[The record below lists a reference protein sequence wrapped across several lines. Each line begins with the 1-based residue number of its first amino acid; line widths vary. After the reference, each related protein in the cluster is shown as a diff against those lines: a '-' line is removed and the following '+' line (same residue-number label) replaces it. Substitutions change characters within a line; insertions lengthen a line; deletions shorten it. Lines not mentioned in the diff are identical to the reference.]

1 MSNSIDIKTLN
12 GVEQNA
18 RLLPALEQ
26 GYFNVDE
33 MSFEDLLTASV
44 DFASSLTYYN
54 SSLQPSGDWK
64 SFLAANEIVIMAGI
78 INKDV
83 DELRKRLQLPAN
95 QNAAILLGFV
105 FDAVSELD
113 GWLKDLARSN
123 SAPAEELASHLRMTI
138 RSSLLLETHRAA
150 AIAEK
155 IRQTGAD
162 LPSINYSRLGR
173 IWEIT
178 EDDQNQYTFAQA
190 EPQHELNVELVCSL
204 FRRSAFEF
212 FNAYEHL
219 KSVCRTL
226 LPQSLKTQSHDPAI
240 SLFITFLKLYRYAQD
255 NLNSFTQ
262 RHLDYYYHEILKV
275 NFKTKNP
282 ETAILNF
289 SVLAGGKPVQ
299 IAANSK
305 FVCAR
310 DSELRDVEFS
320 TATDLTVTD
329 AEIAALYTL
338 NFQREDLIT
347 PECDMNFVTRIH
359 KRRIPIIPAQEDLED
374 RSWSL
379 LGDGLVRQADKNSA
393 GSELEIGIAV
403 ASKTL
408 FLAEGHRKI
417 VLDLSLS
424 RASKPISY
432 YLESVE
438 QASTRAEF
446 RHSLFSLMLGWANDS
461 QHSDWGQSVPKEVA
475 ANINSTAESIDA
487 RYPSI
492 MVNLASGNQIR
503 VESCLNL
510 LHEAI
515 EFIQTSKDS
524 STPYSTN
531 LMHAESEAEFRSG
544 LGFLVNHF
552 LFEKGAALE
561 LLDSS
566 VTKRAC
572 ELGCEKSLDAIRAEL
587 KLGRERLLNKYLETA
602 FVLELTT
609 ESGWLKIQRY
619 DVVDDDHG
627 GIHLKIITSLSSEAG
642 AVVAYDRELH
652 GQGWETELPLLKLK
666 VNAEA
671 TINVYSLLQ
680 TYCLDTVTV
689 RAEVAGARNIV
700 AFNNISQLDPSKP
713 FYPFGPMPTTS
724 SYFALAVPE
733 AAKKNIDSF
742 RIHLS
747 WGDLPKSEDGFDG
760 HYSGYK
766 TKFKNSSFTANI
778 SILNNGSWQP
788 NSLSQIQNTQLFSA
802 RDKKLKEH
810 QIISVQAVEHF
821 RPVEVDVADDELD
834 LGLKTRNGFVKLTIA
849 SPDTAFGHI
858 EYPLKLSETLE
869 KNARARPKKKANLP
883 NFPYTPL
890 LNKVSIDYVAS
901 STMAMSAPSGAKI
914 DKFSD
919 KVFRLHPF
927 GVEKVYPN
935 IKGGLIQL
943 LKPFENDGNLL
954 IGLSASQLHG
964 LLRVYFSL
972 SDDSKRNNS
981 AEIIRLDWSYL
992 TTEGWVKLNQER
1004 IISDDTKGFLKSG
1017 IITFD
1022 LPKDISKDRPDM
1034 PGALYWLMVSS
1045 DSDSTNFC
1053 SLHRVKTHAVELTRN
1068 LEDRA
1073 SFDAQM
1079 ADWTKLQWQPVPSIP
1094 RLGLIT
1100 QFDGFLDIQ
1109 ENEQRRDLVTRVSER
1124 IRHRAR
1130 AVTPWDYERLVLEQ
1144 FPYVGKVLCLPNLS
1158 KTALGEVAGNLLVIV
1173 VPRVVNEAS
1182 AVGRTPRLSAV
1193 YLGDIQDYLTR
1204 CCSMFTSIEVANPSY
1219 EWVQVRCTAVFEK
1232 HASGGQF
1239 VEQLNADIS
1248 KYLNPWQDVGYGL
1261 NFCQSIN
1268 REDVYSYIYDLDY
1281 IKYVTDFS
1289 MLHITRDLAGNYELG
1304 DTVTRE
1310 FFNGESAN
1318 VTPLNPWSLIVP
1330 LKRHYIE
1337 VTKEVRPINPEITG
1351 IRELEIGSTF
1361 IVGGA

>member
-18 RLLPALEQ
+18 RLLPALEP

-44 DFASSLTYYN
+44 EFASSLTYYN

-95 QNAAILLGFV
+95 QNAAALLGFV
-105 FDAVSELD
+105 FDAISELD

-123 SAPAEELASHLRMTI
+123 SAPAEELASHIRMTI
-138 RSSLLLETHRAA
+138 RGSLRLESHRAGA
-150 AIAEK
+150 VAEE
-155 IRQTGAD
+155 IRQTEAD
-162 LPSINYSRLGR
+162 LPSINYRDLGR
-173 IWEIT
+173 IWEIA
-178 EDDQNQYTFAQA
+178 EDDQNHYIFAKA
-190 EPQHELNVELVCSL
+190 EPQPALNSDLVCSL

-212 FNAYEHL
+212 FNAYEQL
-219 KSVCRTL
+219 KSVCSTL
-226 LPQSLKTQSHDPAI
+226 MPQSLKTQSHDPAI

-275 NFKTKNP
+275 HFKTKSP
-282 ETAILNF
+282 ETAVLNF
-289 SVLAGGKPVQ
+289 SVLAEGKPVQ

-310 DSELRDVEFS
+310 DDQLKDVEFR
-320 TATDLTVTD
+320 TATGLTVTD
-329 AEIAALYTL
+329 AEVAALYTL
-338 NFQREDLIT
+338 YFQRESLIT

-359 KRRIPIIPAQEDLED
+359 KRKISLVAAQEDLED

-379 LGDGLVRQADKNSA
+379 LGDGLVGQSDKSSA
-393 GSELEIGIAV
+393 GSQLEIGIAI

-424 RASKPISY
+424 RAIKPISY
-432 YLESVE
+432 YLESLE

-446 RHSLFSLMLGWANDS
+446 RHGLFNLTLGWMNDS
-461 QHSDWGQSVPKEVA
+461 QQSDWEVSVPKEMA
-475 ANINSTAESIDA
+475 ANIVSTAEAIDA
-487 RYPSI
+487 RYPST
-492 MVNLASGNQIR
+492 MVSLASGNQIR
-503 VESCLNL
+503 VESCQNL
-510 LHEAI
+510 LNEAI
-515 EFIQTSKDS
+515 EFIQSSKDG

-531 LMHAESEAEFRSG
+531 LMHAESETEFRSG

-552 LFEKGAALE
+552 LLEKGAALE
-561 LLDSS
+561 LLNSA
-566 VTKRAC
+566 VIKRAC
-572 ELGCEKSLDAIRAEL
+572 ELGCEKSLNAIRAEL
-587 KLGRERLLNKYLETA
+587 ELGRERLLNKYLETA

-619 DVVDDDHG
+619 DVADDEPG
-627 GIHLKIITSLSSEAG
+627 RIHLKIITSLSSEAG
-642 AVVAYDRELH
+642 AVIAYDRELH
-652 GQGWETELPLLKLK
+652 GEGWETELPLLKLK

-689 RAEVAGARNIV
+689 KAEVTGARNIV

-742 RIHLS
+742 CIHLN

-766 TKFKNSSFTANI
+766 TKYKNHSFTVNI
-778 SILNNGSWQP
+778 SILNNGRWQP
-788 NSLSQIQNTQLFSA
+788 SSLAQIQNAPLFSA

-810 QIISVQAVEHF
+810 QTVQVQAVEHF
-821 RPVEVDVADDELD
+821 RPIAVDVADDELD

-849 SPDTAFGHI
+849 SPDPAFGHS

-869 KNARARPKKKANLP
+869 KNARARSKKKASLP

-901 STMAMSAPSGAKI
+901 STMSMSSPSGATI

-927 GVEKVYPN
+927 GVEKVYPSA
-935 IKGGLIQL
+935 KGGLVQL
-943 LKPFENDGNLL
+943 LKPFEYDGNLL
-954 IGLSASQLHG
+954 IGFSASQLHG
-964 LLRVYFSL
+964 PLRVYFSL

-981 AEIIRLDWSYL
+981 ADIIRLDWSYL
-992 TTEGWVKLNQER
+992 TADGWLKLNQER
-1004 IISDDTKGFLKSG
+1004 IISDGTKGFLKSG

-1034 PGALYWLMVSS
+1034 PGGLYWLKVSS

-1053 SLHRVKTHAVELTRN
+1053 SLHRVKTHAVELKRN
-1068 LEDRA
+1068 LEDLA
-1073 SFDAQM
+1073 SFDAQTV
-1079 ADWTKLQWQPVPSIP
+1079 DWTKLQWQPVPSIP

-1100 QFDGFLDIQ
+1100 QLDRFLDID

-1130 AVTPWDYERLVLEQ
+1130 AVTPWDYERLVLER
-1144 FPYVGKVLCLPNLS
+1144 FPYVGKVLCLPNRS
-1158 KTALGEVAGNLLVIV
+1158 KTALGQVAGNLLVIV
-1173 VPRVVNEAS
+1173 VPRVVNIDS

-1193 YLGDIQDYLTR
+1193 YLDDIHDYLTR
-1204 CCSMFTSIEVANPSY
+1204 CSSTFSTIEVANPSY
-1219 EWVQVRCTAVFEK
+1219 EWLQVRCTAVFEK

-1239 VEQLNADIS
+1239 VELLNTDIS
-1248 KYLNPWQDVGYGL
+1248 RYLNPWQDIGYGL

-1289 MLHITRDLAGNYELG
+1289 MLHITKDLVGNYDLG
-1304 DTVTRE
+1304 DTVTSE
-1310 FFNGESAN
+1310 SYNGESAD
-1318 VTPLNPWSLIVP
+1318 VAPLNPWSLIVP

-1337 VTKEVRPINPEITG
+1337 VTNEVRPINPEITG